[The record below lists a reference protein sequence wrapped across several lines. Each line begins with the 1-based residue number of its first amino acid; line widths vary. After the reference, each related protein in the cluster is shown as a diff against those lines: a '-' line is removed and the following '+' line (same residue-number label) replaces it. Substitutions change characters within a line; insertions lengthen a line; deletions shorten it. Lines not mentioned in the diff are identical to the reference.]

1 MGQSV
6 QGAEDSVPDSRLPR
20 TQPRL
25 PPAGEILRLQAG
37 QHPTAGGRVPLP
49 AVWVPQY
56 CAVDETSC
64 RSFDFRNIVV
74 MSPPQQDLFKRP
86 TSSPS
91 SLTLSILFPAACTGF
106 RLRPVAGLL
115 SSRDFLAGL
124 AFRVFHSTQYIR
136 HSSKPT
142 YTPEPW
148 VSTLRYNRR
157 KNTSICDVKAS
168 SFYFSCSDICHELLG
183 HVPLFA
189 DSSFAQFSQVT
200 KCPVKAEAL
209 RWQKHRTE

>member
-91 SLTLSILFPAACTGF
+91 SLTLSIP
-106 RLRPVAGLL
+106 
-115 SSRDFLAGL
+115 
-124 AFRVFHSTQYIR
+124 
-136 HSSKPT
+136 
-142 YTPEPW
+142 
-148 VSTLRYNRR
+148 
-157 KNTSICDVKAS
+157 
-168 SFYFSCSDICHELLG
+168 FSCSVHRLPASPGGRPPVIPGLPGWTRLQS
-183 HVPLFA
+183 V
-189 DSSFAQFSQVT
+189 SFHAVHPSQLQAHIHTWAVSVHT
-200 KCPVKAEAL
+200 
-209 RWQKHRTE
+209 